1 MAKAVAIHGLFLCIN
16 HKLCSFSS
24 ASCLCYFSSDELP
37 EENVDY
43 AWLFGEKCKNFSNW
57 SKPLKCKEFHLF
69 KIYKHFEKNGQSF
82 MSFVII
88 LCSGQLFHVCEVE
101 GATNTYF
108 VIFPLFFVP

>member
-43 AWLFGEKCKNFSNW
+43 AWLFGEKCKNFSN
-57 SKPLKCKEFHLF
+57 
-69 KIYKHFEKNGQSF
+69 
-82 MSFVII
+82 
-88 LCSGQLFHVCEVE
+88 
-101 GATNTYF
+101 
-108 VIFPLFFVP
+108 

>member
-1 MAKAVAIHGLFLCIN
+1 
-16 HKLCSFSS
+16 
-24 ASCLCYFSSDELP
+24 
-37 EENVDY
+37 
-43 AWLFGEKCKNFSNW
+43 
-57 SKPLKCKEFHLF
+57 
-69 KIYKHFEKNGQSF
+69 